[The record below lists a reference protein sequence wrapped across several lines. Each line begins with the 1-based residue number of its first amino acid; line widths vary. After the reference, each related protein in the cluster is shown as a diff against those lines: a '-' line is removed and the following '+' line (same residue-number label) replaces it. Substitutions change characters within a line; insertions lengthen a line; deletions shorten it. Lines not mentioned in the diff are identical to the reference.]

1 MQKSLLDIYL
11 KKVANGDTL
20 YLERLCYQLSDSVIY
35 LPVSSLSEDEQH
47 TTVLPIVWSN
57 QEKQSIPVF
66 TQYRFFDE
74 WQNQKSLAISLKGG
88 DLCAALTEECSVA
101 IDPGTEHA
109 VVLPPTIVR
118 DLGMLTL
125 REGGVEVIAESRV
138 ATEDKPPAP
147 DTPLKPMANGK

>member
-1 MQKSLLDIYL
+1 M
-11 KKVANGDTL
+11 ANGDTL

-35 LPVSSLSEDEQH
+35 LPVSSLSEDEER
-47 TTVLPIVWSN
+47 TKVLPIVWT
-57 QEKQSIPVF
+57 QKEAHSIPVF

-88 DLCAALTEECSVA
+88 DLCAALTEECSVT

-109 VVLPPTIVR
+109 VVLPPSIVK

-125 REGGVEVIAESRV
+125 REGGVEVAAE
-138 ATEDKPPAP
+138 ATSPNEDA
-147 DTPLKPMANGK
+147 PLKPSVNGK